1 MIDSGVLGFMK
12 KNSFG
17 KYVAA
22 LRIENNQT
30 QMEMAQVLSVSPAF
44 LSRTENGGAAPPFSW
59 IDILSEKYQ
68 LSPEEKEELKK
79 IIMDLR
85 SRGKVYIG
93 NLTIDDQNLA
103 KLLISKLSNMPP
115 DKKEQIK
122 KLILE

>member
-1 MIDSGVLGFMK
+1 
-12 KNSFG
+12 
-17 KYVAA
+17 
-22 LRIENNQT
+22 
-30 QMEMAQVLSVSPAF
+30 
-44 LSRTENGGAAPPFSW
+44 
-59 IDILSEKYQ
+59 
-68 LSPEEKEELKK
+68 
-79 IIMDLR
+79 MDLR